1 MSVELVYDSSGTRLF
16 TELKCIK
23 KATLN
28 NKLIKHVEFWSIRKI
43 ITDNYSRWSKFGNA
57 IFIINATENFVK
69 HNSRTVAG
77 ENVAELLID
86 VYVAEQN

>member
-43 ITDNYSRWSKFGNA
+43 ITDNYSRWSKFGN
-57 IFIINATENFVK
+57 FIINAAENFVK
-69 HNSRTVAG
+69 QNSRTVAG
-77 ENVAELLID
+77 ENIAELLID